1 MILTTHSME
10 EADVLC
16 NRIGIFKDGG
26 LKCIGPQTRLKKLY
40 GDGYYLNIN
49 CFRDMESYL
58 HSKQKPE
65 EVSSGVN
72 LHDASI
78 GTNNQ
83 TDNTNFDSH
92 VNLMADIEEMEPY
105 YDKLKSF
112 ISEILPKSELRTAF
126 NGNFC
131 FQVIIFQRYF
141 HINSCNIDSRRRI
154 QSFKFV

>member
-26 LKCIGPQTRLKKLY
+26 LKCVGPQTRLKKLY

-58 HSKQKPE
+58 NSKQQKPE
-65 EVSSGVN
+65 EGSSMISGERIN
-72 LHDASI
+72 LHEGSI

-112 ISEILPKSELRTAF
+112 ISDILPKSELRTAF

-131 FQVIIFQRYF
+131 FQVRMICMRISIFIF
-141 HINSCNIDSRRRI
+141 
-154 QSFKFV
+154 